1 MGVDVLL
8 YLFDFVELKIFRDY
22 SLSYDSLV
30 DLVVIILLSIAILVI
45 VLAPVF
51 LFCCWAIYSVD
62 YVKNYRSSFSV
73 QKWFSG
79 RSDRSLAELSDLIWM
94 HYRTTYA
101 RMVGFG
107 MSIFGYGT
115 ASSFYIILNFK
126 RIEVGLTEYFRFPFR
141 AVENFDQI
149 ELVQRMESVDQIMF
163 PSDKVWAEMLS
174 IVVISIIFFI
184 VGYVFSGFL
193 VDYRLRKLRGD
204 IKVSIKQMMSKK
216 EMFSIKG
223 EIPKD

>member
-1 MGVDVLL
+1 MGVEVLV
-8 YLFDFVELKIFRDY
+8 YLFDLIELKVFQDY

-30 DLVVIILLSIAILVI
+30 DLVVIILLCIALLVI
-45 VLAPVF
+45 VIAPVF

-62 YVKNYRSSFSV
+62 YVKNYRSNFSV

-79 RSDRSLAELSDLIWM
+79 KSDTSLAELSDLIWM
-94 HYRTTYA
+94 HYRTTYS

-115 ASSFYIILNFK
+115 ASAFYILLNFK

-149 ELVQRMESVDQIMF
+149 ELIQRMEPIDQIVF
-163 PSDKVWAEMLS
+163 PSEEVWAEMLS
-174 IVVISIIFFI
+174 IVVISIIFFLA
-184 VGYVFSGFL
+184 GYIFSGFL
-193 VDYRLRKLRGD
+193 VDYRLKKLRGD
-204 IKVSIKQMMSKK
+204 IKVSVKQMLSKK
-216 EMFSIKG
+216 EMFSIKR
-223 EIPKD
+223 EMSKD